1 MLWQLLLFSR
11 VFWIAAVL
19 SNNEDL
25 KAMLEY
31 IGLIGYPLK
40 HSISPHFQQ
49 AALDYY
55 QLDIRYKLWET
66 GPEKLQDILNDLRKP
81 QNLGA
86 NVTVPYKETVLPLLD
101 KVDDLASSIGAVNT
115 VVKRDDRLLGFNT
128 DAYGFIEALDKEGHF
143 DPEGK
148 RVVILGAGGAARA
161 VSFALVQRKVVSL
174 AITDGIFERARALAE
189 NLVRYI
195 EEASPSSKDLE
206 PDVIAFQWQS
216 LSSAET
222 FDNCDLIV
230 HCTTIGMK
238 HSSQEG
244 QSPLSIEVIPKGVLV
259 YDLVYNPWPTP
270 LLKLAQKAGADILG
284 GLRMLVYQGAA
295 SFELWTGKKAPVDIM
310 FNKAKE
316 ILMGGKK

>member
-1 MLWQLLLFSR
+1 MS
-11 VFWIAAVL
+11 
-19 SNNEDL
+19 
-25 KAMLEY
+25 KY

-40 HSISPHFQQ
+40 HSISPYFQQ

-55 QLDIRYKLWET
+55 RLDIRYEAWET
-66 GPEKLQDILNDLRKP
+66 GPAQLQGRVNDLRKP
-81 QNLGA
+81 QNVGA
-86 NVTVPYKETVLPLLD
+86 NITVPYKEAVLPLLD
-101 KVDDLASSIGAVNT
+101 EVDDLVSSIGAVNT
-115 VVKRDDRLLGFNT
+115 IVKKDDRLLGFNT

-148 RVVILGAGGAARA
+148 QVVILGAGGVARA
-161 VSFALVQRKVVSL
+161 VGFALVQRKVASL

-195 EEASPSSKDLE
+195 KGASPSSKDLA
-206 PDVIAFQWQS
+206 PNITAFQWQS
-216 LSSAET
+216 LNSAKT
-222 FDNCDLIV
+222 FENCDLIV

-244 QSPLSIEVIPKGVLV
+244 QSPLSLEVIPRNVLV

-270 LLKLAQKAGADILG
+270 LLRLAQKVGANILG
-284 GLRMLVYQGAA
+284 GLPMLVYQGAA
-295 SFELWTGKKAPVDIM
+295 SFKLWTGREAPVDAM

-316 ILMGGKK
+316 ILAGGQG